1 MAERARRGGEI
12 AMDTGAP
19 EFATVKL
26 GEVVV
31 SDGSNIMGAQSPT
44 LAGDERRG
52 NLAAGHDLG
61 AEHFDLRAEGGEM
74 REL

>member
-1 MAERARRGGEI
+1 
-12 AMDTGAP
+12 MDASAP
-19 EFATVKL
+19 QFATVKL

-31 SDGSNIMGAQSPT
+31 PDDSNIMSAQSPP
-44 LAGDERRG
+44 LAGNERRG

-61 AEHFDLRAEGGEM
+61 AEHFDFGTESGEM

>member
-1 MAERARRGGEI
+1 MIQLLSRKAGG
-12 AMDTGAP
+12 T